1 MKRFRHFWRYI
12 AKLFSEWEMFLDKS
26 CRENQNTH
34 FMFSNFFPEN
44 RTVYEVM
51 SKNIVETEAPQMTTQ
66 HGAYAL
72 HAGLAKLYA
81 RMRRNRPTRPCT
93 HMHARA
99 SMHTQTN
106 K

>member
-1 MKRFRHFWRYI
+1 MKRFRHFWRYL
-12 AKLFSEWEMFLDKS
+12 AKLFPEWEMFLDKS

-34 FMFSNFFPEN
+34 FMFSTFFPEN

-51 SKNIVETEAPQMTTQ
+51 SKNIVETEAPQMTQ

-81 RMRRNRPTRPCT
+81 SMRRNRPTRPGT
-93 HMHARA
+93 HMHANMR
-99 SMHTQTN
+99 TQTN